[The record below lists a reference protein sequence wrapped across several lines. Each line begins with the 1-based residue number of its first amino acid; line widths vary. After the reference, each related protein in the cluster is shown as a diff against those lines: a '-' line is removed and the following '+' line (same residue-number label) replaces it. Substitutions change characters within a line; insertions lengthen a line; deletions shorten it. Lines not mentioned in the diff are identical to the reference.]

1 MIKKHLKEMLLT
13 SIVILL
19 PIVAGLL
26 LWDWLPDTMNIH
38 WNAAGE
44 ADGTAGKAMAVFFP
58 ALLMLGFQWLCAA
71 VTGKSMKGQPTAAIH
86 LSLWIC
92 PMLSLMVHSIM
103 YSTALGMEFNLHLLI
118 FVPLGILFAVIGNY
132 MPKVRRNAHMG
143 IKTIWAL
150 ADDENWY
157 ATHRFGGKVWT
168 AGGLLVIAI
177 GCLPW
182 KWAAIANFVLIFAF
196 AFAPAI
202 YSWNFY
208 RKQKAAGKVMKPLNT
223 ALSKLSWI
231 IPLMLAP
238 FFVFIMFTGSITF
251 ELSPDALT
259 VDSTFY
265 SPVTVEYEDIES
277 VELREGNA
285 PGTRDWGYAS
295 GRLLLGSFSGEEL
308 GRYTRYTYTNSKSYI
323 VITAGKNTLVIA
335 DRNPEDTQILY
346 DNLCSKIG

>member
-1 MIKKHLKEMLLT
+1 MIKKHLKQMLLT
-13 SIVILL
+13 SAVILL
-19 PIVAGLL
+19 PIVAGLI
-26 LWDWLPDTMNIH
+26 LWDQLPDTMNIH
-38 WNAAGE
+38 WNAAGA
-44 ADGTAGKAMAVFFP
+44 ADGTGSKALAVFFP
-58 ALLMLGFQWLCAA
+58 ALLILIFHWLCAA
-71 VTGKSMKGQPTAAIH
+71 LTSKSMKDQTATTIA
-86 LSLWIC
+86 LGLWIC

-103 YSTALGMEFNLHLLI
+103 YSTALGMDFNLHLLL
-118 FVPLGILFAVIGNY
+118 FTPLGILFAVIGNY

-168 AGGLLVIAI
+168 AGGLLVIAV

-196 AFAPAI
+196 AFAPAV

-208 RKQKAAGKVMKPLNT
+208 RKQKAAGKQIDFKRNPLD
-223 ALSKLSWI
+223 KLAWI
-231 IPLMLAP
+231 IPAVLVP

-251 ELSPDALT
+251 ELSHESLT

-265 SPVTVEYEDIES
+265 APLTVAYEEMDS

-285 PGTRDWGYAS
+285 PGVRNWGFAS
-295 GRLLLGSFSGEEL
+295 GRLLLGSFSNDEL
-308 GRYTRYTYTNSKSYI
+308 GPYTRYTYTGSGSYI

-335 DRNPEDTQILY
+335 DKNPEYTRILY
-346 DNLCSKIG
+346 ENLCEKIG

>member
-26 LWDWLPDTMNIH
+26 LWDQLPDTINIH

-44 ADGTAGKAMAVFFP
+44 ADGTAGKALAVFFP

-71 VTGKSMKGQPTAAIH
+71 LTSKSMKNQPAAAIH

-103 YSTALGMEFNLHLLI
+103 YSIALDMEFNLHLLL
-118 FVPLGILFAVIGNY
+118 FVPLGALFAVIGNY
-132 MPKVRRNAHMG
+132 MPKVRRNANMG

-150 ADDENWY
+150 SDDENWY

-168 AGGLLVIAI
+168 IGGLLVIAV

-182 KWAAIANFVLIFAF
+182 RWAAIVNFGLILVFALS
-196 AFAPAI
+196 PAL
-202 YSWNFY
+202 YSWLFY
-208 RKQKAAGKVMKPLNT
+208 RRQKAAGREMQPLNT
-223 ALSKLSWI
+223 ALSKWSRI
-231 IPLMLAP
+231 IPLVLVP
-238 FFVFIMFTGSITF
+238 IFVIVMFTGSITF
-251 ELSPDALT
+251 ELSPDSLT

-265 SPVTVEYEDIES
+265 SPVTVAYEDIDS
-277 VELREGNA
+277 VELRQGNA

-295 GRLLLGSFSGEEL
+295 GRLLLGSFSSEEL
-308 GRYTRYTYTNSKSYI
+308 GHYTRYTYTNSKAYI
-323 VITAGKNTLVIA
+323 VITADKNTLVIA

-346 DNLCSKIG
+346 ENLCEKIG